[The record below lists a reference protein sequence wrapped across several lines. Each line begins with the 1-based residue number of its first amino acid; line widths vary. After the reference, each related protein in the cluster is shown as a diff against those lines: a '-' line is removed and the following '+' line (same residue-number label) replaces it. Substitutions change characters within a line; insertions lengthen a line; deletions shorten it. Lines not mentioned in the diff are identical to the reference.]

1 MVASPRGSLI
11 SGCFVY
17 MGASSYN
24 EYGYRYNIF
33 DVFSI
38 LALPMCVEFH
48 RIKYFLEV
56 ARWSSFSRAAEVCN
70 ISQPSLSQQIKKL
83 ENEVGGQLIL
93 RSRDGVCLSE
103 LGQSFLPYARDMMHA
118 VESAWDFVDESHQ
131 KVTGRVR
138 IGAIPTIAPYL
149 LPTILKHLR
158 SDYPDV
164 QYEVVEETTN
174 LLIDKLRQGEID
186 FAILSPPTKVDPDV
200 EHVDLCEDE
209 LMLTLP
215 LDHSLNKEKV
225 LDIGSLK
232 DEKLLLLKETHCL
245 SQQSKSFCSSFDPVT
260 EINLKSSQLDTLL
273 GLVELGFGFTLTP
286 KLALPYLRGRNV
298 RFHSASPES
307 FFRTVRM
314 IWMSRHTLSTVQI
327 AILESIRAIDYS

>member
-1 MVASPRGSLI
+1 MGVSFTWVHHHTTNTGIGIIYLMYFPYWLCLCVWSFIGS
-11 SGCFVY
+11 
-17 MGASSYN
+17 
-24 EYGYRYNIF
+24 NIF
-33 DVFSI
+33 WRS
-38 LALPMCVEFH
+38 LAG
-48 RIKYFLEV
+48 
-56 ARWSSFSRAAEVCN
+56 AASSRAAEVCN

-245 SQQSKSFCSSFDPVT
+245 SQQSKSFAP
-260 EINLKSSQLDTLL
+260 L
-273 GLVELGFGFTLTP
+273 
-286 KLALPYLRGRNV
+286 
-298 RFHSASPES
+298 
-307 FFRTVRM
+307 
-314 IWMSRHTLSTVQI
+314 
-327 AILESIRAIDYS
+327 SIR